1 MEVRPC
7 PGDPSMHGARA
18 ERPWPLEAQAMGW
31 TEDEVRALA
40 PILERVEAALGQLAC
55 ARVLVLCSAGGDLAL
70 RLVPMLEGKGRVVG
84 LELDPVLLRIA
95 SGRAAYSP
103 LAYLL
108 EFKRAERARIPYPD
122 ASFDALVSEFIVH
135 PSPAP
140 TEIGQREMARVL
152 RHGGRLVLTDV
163 IAHPM
168 PSPEDRL
175 ALRSIGLGYI
185 CDASVKDFEAWM
197 SEAGLVDVRVDDVSE
212 KVRPGW
218 EGRRQSDRMSGR
230 TAAYELLLGKGKH
243 SLGKGI
249 RYVLASGSKG

>member
-1 MEVRPC
+1 
-7 PGDPSMHGARA
+7 
-18 ERPWPLEAQAMGW
+18 MGW
-31 TEDEVRALA
+31 TEPEARALA

-55 ARVLVLCSAGGDLAL
+55 ARVLVLCSAGGDLVL

-140 TEIGQREMARVL
+140 TEIGHREMARAL
-152 RHGGRLVLTDV
+152 RKGGRLVLTDV
-163 IAHPM
+163 IAHP
-168 PSPEDRL
+168 PIPTEVRTG
-175 ALRSIGLGYI
+175 LRSIGLTYV
-185 CDASVKDFEAWM
+185 CDASAKDFEARM
-197 SEAGLVDVRVDDVSE
+197 AEAGFVDVRVDDVSE
-212 KVRPGW
+212 KVRPVW
-218 EGRRQSDRMSGR
+218 EGRRLSDGTPGH
-230 TAAYELLLGKGKH
+230 TAAYELLLGKGRH